1 MASRLKRAALLA
13 LPLSLLAACS
23 SSPEKPQDRAP
34 DSSTTAFSE
43 PSADEGSL
51 CDADP
56 VHDLIGQ
63 QLDDELAVEA
73 RDRADARFLRITRP
87 NQPGSMDYHPQ
98 RLNIAID
105 QDGVVLQVS
114 CG

>member
-1 MASRLKRAALLA
+1 MASPLTRIARLA
-13 LPLSLLAACS
+13 LPLGLLAACS
-23 SSPEKPQDRAP
+23 SSPEKSQATAP
-34 DSSTTAFSE
+34 DSSTAVFSE
-43 PSADEGSL
+43 PSADEGSR

-63 QLDDELAVEA
+63 RLDEERATQA

-87 NQPGSMDYHPQ
+87 NQPLSMDYNPQ
-98 RLNIAID
+98 RLNIDID
-105 QDGVVLQVS
+105 QDGVVLRVS